1 MIFIY
6 LLAFFAFIP
15 ILAYLLSQKTKN
27 KGYIFGISFLVILI
41 CLFSVIGKY
50 SFLGSIE
57 NQKIN
62 SNILINIDND
72 RKIPIKI
79 IQKFDKNINNQE
91 KLYWLQSYIKKA
103 IEDNKLI
110 AAESLISISEPYF
123 QTADEKYIFYSL
135 YTNLRDAKFPSY
147 AKSELFINFIS
158 PPGCENLEGSL
169 DVFIVNGPQ
178 IPIAT
183 KKFTNSSELVLKN
196 TDSSI
201 PGFDLASA
209 YLNQEA
215 LDLKILLNCT
225 DLDTTF
231 YSESTLLFNN
241 NQPVNSYNIKANE
254 WSKREQ

>member
-72 RKIPIKI
+72 RKIPKKI
-79 IQKFDKNINNQE
+79 IQKFNKSINNQE

-135 YTNLRDAKFPSY
+135 YTNLRDAKFPIY

-183 KKFTNSSELVLKN
+183 KQFTNSSELVLKN

>member
-72 RKIPIKI
+72 RKIDKKI

-91 KLYWLQSYIKKA
+91 RLYWLQSYIKKA

>member
-72 RKIPIKI
+72 RKIPKKI
-79 IQKFDKNINNQE
+79 IQKFDKSINNQE

-135 YTNLRDAKFPSY
+135 YTDLRDAKFPSY

-183 KKFTNSSELVLKN
+183 KKFTNSSQLVLKN

>member
-72 RKIPIKI
+72 RKIPNKI
-79 IQKFDKNINNQE
+79 IQRFDKNINDQE

>member
-72 RKIPIKI
+72 RKIPKKI

-183 KKFTNSSELVLKN
+183 KKFTNSYELVLKN

>member
-72 RKIPIKI
+72 RKIDKKI

-147 AKSELFINFIS
+147 AKSELFINFIP
-158 PPGCENLEGSL
+158 PPGCKNLEGSL

-178 IPIAT
+178 IPVAS
-183 KKFTNSSELVLKN
+183 KKFTNTYELVLKN

-215 LDLKILLNCT
+215 LNLKILLNCT

-231 YSESTLLFNN
+231 YSESTVLFDN

>member
-72 RKIPIKI
+72 RKIDKKI

-147 AKSELFINFIS
+147 AKSELFINFMS

>member
-72 RKIPIKI
+72 RKISKKI

-135 YTNLRDAKFPSY
+135 YTNLRDAKFPGY

>member
-1 MIFIY
+1 MIWD
-6 LLAFFAFIP
+6 
-15 ILAYLLSQKTKN
+15 T
-27 KGYIFGISFLVILI
+27 
-41 CLFSVIGKY
+41 
-50 SFLGSIE
+50 
-57 NQKIN
+57 
-62 SNILINIDND
+62 
-72 RKIPIKI
+72 
-79 IQKFDKNINNQE
+79 
-91 KLYWLQSYIKKA
+91 
-103 IEDNKLI
+103 
-110 AAESLISISEPYF
+110 
-123 QTADEKYIFYSL
+123 
-135 YTNLRDAKFPSY
+135 KFPSY

>member
-72 RKIPIKI
+72 RKIDKKI

-147 AKSELFINFIS
+147 AKSELFINFMS
-158 PPGCENLEGSL
+158 PPGCENLQGSL

>member
-72 RKIPIKI
+72 RKIPKKI

-147 AKSELFINFIS
+147 AKSELFIKFIS

-215 LDLKILLNCT
+215 LNLKILLNCT

>member
-72 RKIPIKI
+72 RKISKKI

-183 KKFTNSSELVLKN
+183 KQFTNSSELVLKN

>member
-72 RKIPIKI
+72 RKIPKKI

-147 AKSELFINFIS
+147 AKSELLINFIS

-183 KKFTNSSELVLKN
+183 KQFTNSSELVLKN

>member
-72 RKIPIKI
+72 RKIPKKI
-79 IQKFDKNINNQE
+79 IQKFDKSINNQE

-123 QTADEKYIFYSL
+123 QTADERYIFYSL
-135 YTNLRDAKFPSY
+135 YTDLRDAKFPSY

-183 KKFTNSSELVLKN
+183 KQFTNSSELVLKN

>member
-15 ILAYLLSQKTKN
+15 MLAYLLSQKTKN

-72 RKIPIKI
+72 RKIPKKI
-79 IQKFDKNINNQE
+79 IQTFDKNINNQE

-135 YTNLRDAKFPSY
+135 YTNLRDAKFPIY

-183 KKFTNSSELVLKN
+183 KQFTNSSELVLKN

>member
-72 RKIPIKI
+72 RKIHKKI

-215 LDLKILLNCT
+215 LSLKILLNCT

-231 YSESTLLFNN
+231 YTENTLLLTII
-241 NQPVNSYNIKANE
+241 SL
-254 WSKREQ
+254 

>member
-72 RKIPIKI
+72 RKIPKKI
-79 IQKFDKNINNQE
+79 IQKFDKSINNQE

-147 AKSELFINFIS
+147 AKSELLINFIS

-183 KKFTNSSELVLKN
+183 KQFTNSSELVLKN

>member
-72 RKIPIKI
+72 RKIHKKI

-183 KKFTNSSELVLKN
+183 KQFTNSSELVLKN

-225 DLDTTF
+225 DSDTTF
-231 YSESTLLFNN
+231 YSENTLLFNN

>member
-62 SNILINIDND
+62 SNILININND
-72 RKIPIKI
+72 RKIPNKI
-79 IQKFDKNINNQE
+79 IQRFDKNINDQE

-183 KKFTNSSELVLKN
+183 KKFTNSSQLVLKN

>member
-72 RKIPIKI
+72 RKIPKKI

-110 AAESLISISEPYF
+110 AAESLISISELYF

-135 YTNLRDAKFPSY
+135 YTNLRDTKFPSY

-169 DVFIVNGPQ
+169 DIFIVNGPQ

>member
-15 ILAYLLSQKTKN
+15 MLAYLLSQKTKN

-72 RKIPIKI
+72 RKIPKKI

-135 YTNLRDAKFPSY
+135 YTNLRDAKFPIY

-169 DVFIVNGPQ
+169 DVFIANGPQ

-183 KKFTNSSELVLKN
+183 KQFTNSSELVLKN

>member
-62 SNILINIDND
+62 SNILINIDDD
-72 RKIPIKI
+72 RKIPKK
-79 IQKFDKNINNQE
+79 IQKFDKSINNQE

-135 YTNLRDAKFPSY
+135 YTDLRDAKFPSY

-183 KKFTNSSELVLKN
+183 KQFTNSSELVLKN

>member
-72 RKIPIKI
+72 RKIPKKI

-183 KKFTNSSELVLKN
+183 KQFTNSSELVLKN

>member
-27 KGYIFGISFLVILI
+27 KGYIFGISFLVILV

-62 SNILINIDND
+62 SNILINIDNN
-72 RKIPIKI
+72 RKIDKKI
-79 IQKFDKNINNQE
+79 FQKFDKNINNQE

>member
-72 RKIPIKI
+72 RKIDKKI

>member
-15 ILAYLLSQKTKN
+15 MLAYLLSQKTKN

-72 RKIPIKI
+72 RKIPKKI
-79 IQKFDKNINNQE
+79 IQKFDKSINNQE

-135 YTNLRDAKFPSY
+135 YTNLRDAKFPIY

-183 KKFTNSSELVLKN
+183 KQFTNSSELVLKN

>member
-72 RKIPIKI
+72 RKIPKKI
-79 IQKFDKNINNQE
+79 IQKFDKSINNQE

-135 YTNLRDAKFPSY
+135 YTDLRDAKFPSY

>member
-72 RKIPIKI
+72 RKIPKKI
-79 IQKFDKNINNQE
+79 IQKFDKSINNQE

-135 YTNLRDAKFPSY
+135 YTDLRDAKFPSY

-183 KKFTNSSELVLKN
+183 KQFTNSSELVLKN

>member
-72 RKIPIKI
+72 RKIPKKI

-225 DLDTTF
+225 DLNTTF
-231 YSESTLLFNN
+231 YSESTVLFDN

>member
-72 RKIPIKI
+72 RKIDKKI

-225 DLDTTF
+225 DLNTTF
-231 YSESTLLFNN
+231 YSESTVLFDN

>member
-72 RKIPIKI
+72 RKIPKKI

-147 AKSELFINFIS
+147 AKSELFINFMS

-231 YSESTLLFNN
+231 YSESTVLFDN

>member
-72 RKIPIKI
+72 RKIHKKI

>member
-15 ILAYLLSQKTKN
+15 MLAYLLSQKTKN

-72 RKIPIKI
+72 RKIPKKI

-135 YTNLRDAKFPSY
+135 YTNLRDAKFPIY

-158 PPGCENLEGSL
+158 PPGCKNLEGSL

-183 KKFTNSSELVLKN
+183 KQFTNSSELVLKN

>member
-15 ILAYLLSQKTKN
+15 MLAYLLSQKTKN

-72 RKIPIKI
+72 RKIPKKI

-135 YTNLRDAKFPSY
+135 YTNLRDAKFPIY

-169 DVFIVNGPQ
+169 DVLIANGPQ

-183 KKFTNSSELVLKN
+183 KQFTNSSELVLKN